1 MLWDLIVVGG
11 GPAGLQAAIYA
22 ASEGMKTLVLE
33 KGRLGGQIGQTPL
46 LENCVVAAGKGIS
59 GPEFVQNMREQAE
72 KFGVHFDFG
81 GATGLMPVNGVLRVL
96 IGVGISHAAKAVLL
110 AVGAR
115 WQDLTIPGIKTGISR
130 DEVHYGPLNCM
141 YAKCEARQV
150 AVYGGG
156 PSAGQAIMELAE
168 RAGHVHALMRSTMR
182 MPQYL
187 ETRISGHPK
196 VTVHNYTRINS
207 LRHHNNEL
215 TANIETAEDNGHK
228 LASLPL
234 SHLFM
239 CSGLLP
245 NTDWLKGSGVELT
258 DTGKIRT
265 DHGYQTVMPG
275 VFAIGDARE
284 GSVPRVGCAIGEGS
298 TVVSRIWDYFRANEL
313 VPA

>member
-72 KFGVHFDFG
+72 KFGVEIVHDDVDSI
-81 GATGLMPVNGVLRVL
+81 GLDGSMLLLRARPG
-96 IGVGISHAAKAVLL
+96 IYVGKAVLL

-130 DEVHYGPLNCM
+130 DEVHYGPLNCL

-239 CSGLLP
+239 CGGLLP
-245 NTDWLKGSGVELT
+245 NTEWLKGSGVELT